1 MLFSACLTNGIII
14 HNNKKISCI
23 DHYVCICRVV
33 SSFFFFL
40 CFFYVF
46 FYVFF
51 ESVLVARACA
61 R

>member
-23 DHYVCICRVV
+23 DHYVCVCRVV

-40 CFFYVF
+40 RFFLC
-46 FYVFF
+46 FF

>member
-1 MLFSACLTNGIII
+1 MGLLFIII
-14 HNNKKISCI
+14 KKSPVLITTF
-23 DHYVCICRVV
+23 V
-33 SSFFFFL
+33 SVELFLLFFFFL

>member
-14 HNNKKISCI
+14 YNKKISCI
-23 DHYVCICRVV
+23 DIATSV
-33 SSFFFFL
+33 SVGLFLFFFFL
-40 CFFYVF
+40 R
-46 FYVFF
+46 FF

>member
-14 HNNKKISCI
+14 YNKKISCI
-23 DHYVCICRVV
+23 DIATSV
-33 SSFFFFL
+33 SVGLFLFFFFFL
-40 CFFYVF
+40 R
-46 FYVFF
+46 FF